1 MGYQEYVVYA
11 PSVKKLYDLLV
22 KPGVLTGLSEPLCFS
37 KARKTIEAVLDG
49 EFPGLEKGQEV
60 LVMGGERHG
69 MLVDLDRLEGEEK
82 EYVRSALWVPIEEL
96 AEEKDQE
103 YEEMFEDTPILSFTI
118 DPELIQKGYV
128 NKYGVITGR
137 EDQTLLLVNEKYLV
151 SIGDIEGYPIDEEI
165 LFAFHI
171 GDSLTELNDGVLPDG
186 ETLENIKLAV
196 L

>member
-1 MGYQEYVVYA
+1 MGYQEYAVYA

-22 KPGVLTGLSEPLCFS
+22 KPGVLTGLSEPLSFM
-37 KARKTIEAVLDG
+37 KARKTIEAVPDWK
-49 EFPGLEKGQEV
+49 FPKLEKGQEV
-60 LVMGGERHG
+60 LAMGGERHG
-69 MLVDLDRLEGEEK
+69 MLVDLDRLKGEEK

-96 AEEKDQE
+96 VKDRE
-103 YEEMFEDTPILSFTI
+103 YGELFEDTPILSFTI
-118 DPELIQKGYV
+118 DPELIEKSYV
-128 NKYGVITGR
+128 DKYGVITGQ

-151 SIGDIEGYPIDEEI
+151 SIGDVEGYPIDEEI

-186 ETLENIKLAV
+186 EILENIKLAV